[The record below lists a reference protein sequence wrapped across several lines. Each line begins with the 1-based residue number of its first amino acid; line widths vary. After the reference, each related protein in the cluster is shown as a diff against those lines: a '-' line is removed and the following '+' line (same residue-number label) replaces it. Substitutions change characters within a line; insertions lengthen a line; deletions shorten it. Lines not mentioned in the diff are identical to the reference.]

1 MDSKPSAENKHPER
15 MPGGKLDQPF
25 RPGLEFLLD
34 VLANAGPSE
43 TSSGNVVDLSF
54 LGTKR
59 PGAVTF
65 DDPPVSSGGGGRDGT
80 VLCMVSGGSSTGF
93 GGIPVTI
100 MTMDPQTGEMK
111 KGGKATLIL
120 PEAAL
125 GAAIPSG
132 TMIVGHPAMLI
143 GVESTPAS

>member
-1 MDSKPSAENKHPER
+1 M
-15 MPGGKLDQPF
+15 
-25 RPGLEFLLD
+25 
-34 VLANAGPSE
+34 
-43 TSSGNVVDLSF
+43 DLSF

-65 DDPPVSSGGGGRDGT
+65 DDPPVSSGGGRDGA
-80 VLCMVSGGSSTGF
+80 VLCMVSDGTTGF

-120 PEAAL
+120 PEVAL

-132 TMIVGHPAMLI
+132 TMIVGHPTMLI

>member
-100 MTMDPQTGEMK
+100 MTLDPQTGEMM
-111 KGGKATLIL
+111 KGRRATLIL
-120 PEAAL
+120 PEATL

-132 TMIVGHPAMLI
+132 TMIVGHPTMLI
-143 GVESTPAS
+143 GFESTPAS

>member
-100 MTMDPQTGEMK
+100 MTMDPQTGEMN
-111 KGGKATLIL
+111 KGRRATLIL

>member
-43 TSSGNVVDLSF
+43 TSSGDVVDLSF

-65 DDPPVSSGGGGRDGT
+65 DDPPVSSGGGHDGA
-80 VLCMVSGGSSTGF
+80 VLCMVSDGTTGF

-120 PEAAL
+120 PEVAL

-143 GVESTPAS
+143 GVESTSTS

>member
-34 VLANAGPSE
+34 ILANAGPSE
-43 TSSGNVVDLSF
+43 TSSGDVVDLSF

-65 DDPPVSSGGGGRDGT
+65 DDPPVSSGGGRDGA
-80 VLCMVSGGSSTGF
+80 VLCMVSDGSSTGF

-100 MTMDPQTGEMK
+100 MTLDPQTGEMM
-111 KGGKATLIL
+111 KGRRATLIL
-120 PEAAL
+120 PEVAL

-143 GVESTPAS
+143 GFESTPAS

>member
-1 MDSKPSAENKHPER
+1 MYSKPPAENKYPER
-15 MPGGKLDQPF
+15 MPGGKPDQPF

-34 VLANAGPSE
+34 ILANAGPSE
-43 TSSGNVVDLSF
+43 TSSGDVVDLSF

-65 DDPPVSSGGGGRDGT
+65 DDPPVSSGGGRDGT
-80 VLCMVSGGSSTGF
+80 VLCMVSGRNSTGF

-100 MTMDPQTGEMK
+100 MTMDPQTGEMN
-111 KGGKATLIL
+111 KGRSATLIL